1 MMQTVDPE
9 EEAASDR
16 RINTMVA
23 LVEQLGKD
31 NGSGREYLT
40 ALTVACGR
48 YLAGMPDP
56 RMRQTTMHQ
65 FLQAVRRLA
74 TEGAHVRRE

>member
-1 MMQTVDPE
+1 MQTVDPE
-9 EEAASDR
+9 EEVAADR

-23 LVEQLGKD
+23 LIEQLGKD

-48 YLAGMPDP
+48 YLRAMPDP
-56 RMRQTTMHQ
+56 TMRGKTTNQ
-65 FLQAVRRLA
+65 FLQAVHRFAA
-74 TEGAHVRRE
+74 TGVVHHDS

>member
-1 MMQTVDPE
+1 MPAVDPE
-9 EEAASDR
+9 EEAAEDR

-23 LVEQLGKD
+23 LIEQLGKD
-31 NGSGREYLT
+31 NGSGREFLT

-56 RMRQTTMHQ
+56 RMRQTTTHQ

-74 TEGAHVRRE
+74 AEGPHGHGER

>member
-1 MMQTVDPE
+1 MSEDPE
-9 EEAASDR
+9 EEAAADR

-40 ALTVACGR
+40 ALTVAAGR
-48 YLAGMPDP
+48 YLRGMPDP
-56 RMRQTTMHQ
+56 TMRAKTVNQ
-65 FLQAVRRLA
+65 FLQAVHRFA
-74 TEGAHVRRE
+74 QIGVHHDG

>member
-1 MMQTVDPE
+1 MTDPE
-9 EEAASDR
+9 EEAAADR

-23 LVEQLGKD
+23 LIEQLGRD
-31 NGSGREYLT
+31 GGSGREYLT

-56 RMRQTTMHQ
+56 RMRQQTLQM
-65 FLQAVRRLA
+65 FLQAVRKFA
-74 TEGAHVRRE
+74 TDANHVPRQ

>member
-1 MMQTVDPE
+1 MTADPE
-9 EEAASDR
+9 EEAAADR

-23 LVEQLGKD
+23 LIEQLGRD
-31 NGSGREYLT
+31 GGSGREYLT

-56 RMRQTTMHQ
+56 QMRAQTLHM
-65 FLQAVRRLA
+65 FLQAIRNFTKDAGHARQ
-74 TEGAHVRRE
+74 